1 VFYGFSNPAW
11 TEFAREPYKC
21 DVPRPKYD
29 PEAAKAL
36 LEEAGWRDTDGDGVR
51 ECRGCANANEGDL
64 LEFELATYPDYGEP
78 ILLAHQ
84 LIGEQLTKIGMK
96 PKLVVIEGTVM
107 WAEAEDGG
115 TEQSGNY
122 DMDLWDDGYS
132 GVDPTDYLDEIYN
145 SNAAVPGSGWNIVR
159 WISPEMDQLLAESRT
174 LDENKRKE
182 VFCQMAQLLDEQA
195 VVPLLFTII
204 NADAYSSRL
213 EGIQSNGNDV
223 VTWNAADW
231 TVK

>member
-1 VFYGFSNPAW
+1 
-11 TEFAREPYKC
+11 
-21 DVPRPKYD
+21 
-29 PEAAKAL
+29 
-36 LEEAGWRDTDGDGVR
+36 
-51 ECRGCANANEGDL
+51 
-64 LEFELATYPDYGEP
+64 
-78 ILLAHQ
+78 
-84 LIGEQLTKIGMK
+84 MK

-107 WAEAEDGG
+107 WAEVVDGG

-132 GVDPTDYLDEIYN
+132 GVDPTDYLDEVYN
-145 SNAAVPGSGWNIVR
+145 SSAAVPGNGWNIMR

-174 LDENKRKE
+174 LDENKRKD